1 MPIIFKT
8 NACGL
13 CEDKPHM
20 ERTTVTRREA
30 IKGAAALALVSA
42 SDAQAEM
49 RGFESHNRLFARY
62 ILPNA
67 QLEEL
72 ATGFRWIEGPV
83 WMGDAGCLLFQ
94 DLPNNRTMRW
104 IEGLGTSVYRAPS
117 NYANGQTRD
126 REGRLVSCS
135 HRSRCLYRTE
145 HDGRI
150 TTLVERHGGKRL
162 NSPND
167 VIVKSDGSIWFTDPV
182 FGIVND
188 YEGGRQE
195 PEQPPAVYRFEPK
208 SGEIRIVAGDFDGP
222 NGLAFSPDERLL
234 YIAEAGTPNVDVPKQ
249 YIRVF
254 QVQPDGVTL
263 KGGDIF
269 HKVEPGFSDGFRV
282 DEDGNIW
289 SSASDGVHCISPRG
303 ELLGKVF
310 VPHVVGNVTFGGLAR
325 NRLFIG
331 ASTTLY
337 SIYLNTRGVQMP

>member
-1 MPIIFKT
+1 
-8 NACGL
+8 
-13 CEDKPHM
+13 
-20 ERTTVTRREA
+20 
-30 IKGAAALALVSA
+30 
-42 SDAQAEM
+42 
-49 RGFESHNRLFARY
+49 
-62 ILPNA
+62 
-67 QLEEL
+67 LEEL
-72 ATGFRWIEGPV
+72 ATGFRWIEGPI
-83 WMGDAGCLLFQ
+83 WIGDAGCLLFQ

-135 HRSRCLYRTE
+135 HRGRCLYRTE

-195 PEQPPAVYRFEPK
+195 PEQPPAVYRFEPN

-234 YIAEAGTPNVDVPKQ
+234 YIAEAGAPNVDDPKQ

-254 QVQPDGVTL
+254 EVQPDGVTL
-263 KGGDIF
+263 RGGDIF
-269 HKVEPGFSDGFRV
+269 YKVEPGFSDGFRV
-282 DEDGNIW
+282 DEHGNIW
-289 SSASDGVHCISPRG
+289 SSAGDGVHCISQRG
-303 ELLGKVF
+303 ELLGKIF
-310 VPHVVGNVTFGGLAR
+310 VPHVVANVTFGGHAK

-337 SIYLNTRGVQMP
+337 SIYLNTRGVQTP